1 MLQILENCCSTD
13 YLNMLKFAAMN
24 SSNWNLKYPIGMAFE
39 DKHLKLDIIEN
50 EPIDALLAGMAMG
63 LLIQIYESKTYQGV
77 SGRSLFYPE
86 VSYCGISIKD
96 RHRKDN
102 RHIDHEHDTGYI
114 KIVGLLNSNWNAK
127 DGGLF
132 EYGDESIPMIPTN
145 FVVFDPR
152 VSHCASE
159 ITTNEKRLGI
169 DFTVRK
175 KEA

>member
-1 MLQILENCCSTD
+1 MIQVIENCCSTS
-13 YLNMLKFAAMN
+13 YLDMLKFAAMN

-39 DKHLKLDIIEN
+39 DKHLKLDILEN
-50 EPIDALLAGMAMG
+50 EPVDEFLAGMAMG
-63 LLIQIYESKTYQGV
+63 LLIQIYESKTYEGIF
-77 SGRSLFYPE
+77 GRSLFYPE
-86 VSYCGISIKD
+86 VSYCGISMKD
-96 RHRKDN
+96 RHCEDN
-102 RHIDHEHDTGYI
+102 RHINHEHDTDYI

-132 EYGDESIPMIPTN
+132 LHGDESIPMVPTN

-152 VSHCASE
+152 VSHCASK

-175 KEA
+175 KDA